1 MDAADKLT
9 PEQLGQA
16 FEIFN
21 SASRDLESA
30 YRVLETRIDHLTE
43 ELEQARAQQQKE
55 TVARLA
61 LADRLQTLLAALPGG
76 VVVLDGNGIIN
87 SANPA
92 ATQLLGQ
99 PLEYEPWYRVL
110 HRCFELDMED
120 DQELKLRNGS
130 WVTVETS
137 DLGTTPGQIILVNDV
152 TELRAMRQ
160 KSELNK
166 RLASMGE
173 MAARLAHQIRTPLS
187 SALLYVSRIRKSA
200 AADVAAPIERVY
212 QSMKQI
218 ETMVSDMLGFVRYS
232 NPVTTTFKVAEL
244 MNELLAGLRPIAEQ
258 HGCTIDYINETEDAM
273 TVTADRQALL
283 GAFQNIA
290 VNAIQICG
298 NGGVV
303 HIRSSAEPEGNAM
316 FIFEDN
322 GPGIE
327 MAIKDRIFEPFFT
340 RRANGVGLGL
350 SVVKRV
356 VDSHH
361 GTIAV
366 LSNPGQGSCFRIE
379 LPTTAGMQRN
389 VVGAEVCYGN

>member
-21 SASRDLESA
+21 NASRDLESA
-30 YRVLETRIDHLTE
+30 YRVLETRIDHLTG
-43 ELEQARAQQQKE
+43 ELEQARALQQRE
-55 TVARLA
+55 AVARVA

-76 VVVLDGNGIIN
+76 VVVLDGNGII
-87 SANPA
+87 SSTNPA
-92 ATQLLGQ
+92 ARQLLGE
-99 PLEYEPWYRVL
+99 PLEGEPWYRVL
-110 HRCFELDMED
+110 HRCFELDMDD
-120 DQELKLRNGS
+120 DQELKLRNDS

-160 KSELNK
+160 KTELNK

-200 AADVAAPIERVY
+200 PGEVAAPVERVY

-218 ETMVSDMLGFVRYS
+218 ETMVADMLGFVRYS
-232 NPVTTTFKVAEL
+232 HPVTSTVDMAEI
-244 MNELLAGLRPIAEQ
+244 MNELLEGLRPIADQ
-258 HGCTIDYINETEDAM
+258 HGCTIDFQYRKEQKIL
-273 TVTADRQALL
+273 VTADRQALL

-298 NGGVV
+298 HGGEV
-303 HIRSSAEPEGNAM
+303 RMQSSITPEGNAVLT
-316 FIFEDN
+316 FEDN

-327 MAIKDRIFEPFFT
+327 QAIKDRIFEPFFT

-361 GTIAV
+361 GTISAT
-366 LSNPGQGSCFRIE
+366 SSPGQGSCFRIE
-379 LPTTAGMQRN
+379 LPTMPGTKRN
-389 VVGAEVCYGN
+389 TDGEEVCYGG